1 MNDTQILKELI
12 HRNIIKDGTRIH
24 ATVKANGIGGGYIEV
39 PKNVIVTKI
48 NDSSVQGWERDN
60 AGKDHTYTIRLSN
73 IHDIEGMSMKRMAQA
88 YKIKLK

>member
-48 NDSSVQGWERDN
+48 NDSSVQGWEP
-60 AGKDHTYTIRLSN
+60 GKDHTYTIRLSN